1 MATNYVA
8 NNHNKDGPGYYEL
21 MAWMDSR
28 HNDKRINQMSK
39 STLCHAWVYG
49 WGNDESADDIVSS
62 NEEWEESDYGNPPN
76 TNDDSFLEPYLDA
89 HNKNTKQSERN
100 HMKCNCDTSEL
111 EKAPHPNNMNDVQPN
126 GRMCKAEKFEVAIRC
141 ILGFGIRRIDS
152 LYRSCYK
159 VINDLVYSGKRRVLN
174 SYGNSD
180 ASSTHFCSRAQIE
193 ESS

>member
-1 MATNYVA
+1 MDRNTKNGLWDFYVKECITNVEPSDYECNEPYNKNCKEWNEI
-8 NNHNKDGPGYYEL
+8 NNFEESNEYSPQ
-21 MAWMDSR
+21 
-28 HNDKRINQMSK
+28 IPIQMTK

-100 HMKCNCDTSEL
+100 RMKCNCDTSEL

-126 GRMCKAEKFEVAIRC
+126 GRMCKAEKFEVI
-141 ILGFGIRRIDS
+141 
-152 LYRSCYK
+152 K
-159 VINDLVYSGKRRVLN
+159 YS
-174 SYGNSD
+174 
-180 ASSTHFCSRAQIE
+180 
-193 ESS
+193 